1 MSRIFAVAN
10 QKGGVGKTTTAVNL
24 ATCFAL
30 AGQKVLVVDFDP
42 QGQATSGL
50 GLEKK
55 NLPRTIYSSLFTL
68 NSPAELIQETGIQN
82 LRIIPANI
90 DLAGAE
96 IELVE
101 VPQREGRLRRI
112 LENVRKRFDFILIDC
127 PPSLGILTVNALV
140 AADSIIIPVQ
150 CEYYALE
157 GLSQL
162 VTSINLV
169 QAGLNPHLSIEG
181 VVLTMSDIRINLSQ
195 QVINEVR
202 DFFQDKVFRTVIPRN
217 VRLAEA
223 PSFGQS
229 IIQYDIR
236 STGAEA
242 YTRLA
247 REILNRYQGGKNG

>member
-55 NLPRTIYSSLFTL
+55 NLPRTIYSSLFDL
-68 NSPAELIQETGIQN
+68 QVPMKLIQETSIQN
-82 LRIIPANI
+82 LRIIPSNI

-96 IELVE
+96 VELVE
-101 VPQREGRLRRI
+101 VSQRERRLRRI
-112 LENVRKRFDFILIDC
+112 LENVRKHFDFVLIDC

-162 VTSINLV
+162 VKSISLI
-169 QAGLNPHLSIEG
+169 QSGLNPHLVIEG
-181 VVLTMSDIRINLSQ
+181 VVLTMNDIRTNLSQ

-202 DFFQDKVFRTVIPRN
+202 NFFQDKVFQTVIPRN

-247 REILNRYQGGKNG
+247 GEILKIYK

>member
-50 GLEKK
+50 GLEKN
-55 NLPRTIYSSLFTL
+55 NLPRTIYSCLFNL
-68 NSPAELIQETGIQN
+68 SAPAELIQETGIQN
-82 LRIIPANI
+82 LRVIPANI

-101 VPQREGRLRRI
+101 VSQREDRLRRI

-162 VTSINLV
+162 VKSINLV

-181 VVLTMSDIRINLSQ
+181 VVLTMNDIRTNLSQ

-202 DFFQDKVFRTVIPRN
+202 NFFQDKVFRTVIPRN

-247 REILNRYQGGKNG
+247 REILSRYK

>member
-55 NLPRTIYSSLFTL
+55 NLPRTIYSSLFNL
-68 NSPAELIQETGIQN
+68 NSPVELIQETGIQN

-90 DLAGAE
+90 ELAGAE
-96 IELVE
+96 VELVE
-101 VPQREGRLRRI
+101 VSQRESRLRRI

-127 PPSLGILTVNALV
+127 PPSLGILTVNALT

-162 VTSINLV
+162 VTSVNLV

-181 VVLTMSDIRINLSQ
+181 VVLTMNDIRTNLSQ
-195 QVINEVR
+195 QVVNEVR
-202 DFFQDKVFRTVIPRN
+202 NFFQDKVFRTVIPRN
-217 VRLAEA
+217 IRLAEA

-247 REILNRYQGGKNG
+247 REILNRYK

>member
-55 NLPRTIYSSLFTL
+55 NLPWTIYSSLFNLQT
-68 NSPAELIQETGIQN
+68 PAKLIQETSIQN
-82 LRIIPANI
+82 LRIIPSNI

-96 IELVE
+96 VELVE
-101 VPQREGRLRRI
+101 VSQREGRLRRI
-112 LENVRKRFDFILIDC
+112 LENVRKRFDFVLIDC

-162 VTSINLV
+162 VKSISLV
-169 QAGLNPHLSIEG
+169 QAGLNPRLSIEG
-181 VVLTMSDIRINLSQ
+181 VVLTMNDIRTNLSQ

-202 DFFQDKVFRTVIPRN
+202 NFFQDKVFRTVIPRN
-217 VRLAEA
+217 IRLAEA

-247 REILNRYQGGKNG
+247 REILRRYK

>member
-55 NLPRTIYSSLFTL
+55 NLPRTIYSSLFNL
-68 NSPAELIQETGIQN
+68 NSPVELIQETGIQN

-90 DLAGAE
+90 ELAGAE
-96 IELVE
+96 VELVE
-101 VPQREGRLRRI
+101 VSQRESRLRRI

-127 PPSLGILTVNALV
+127 PPSLGILTVNALT

-162 VTSINLV
+162 VTSVNLV

-181 VVLTMSDIRINLSQ
+181 VVLTMNDIRTNLSQ
-195 QVINEVR
+195 QVVNEVR
-202 DFFQDKVFRTVIPRN
+202 NFFQDKVFRTVIPRN
-217 VRLAEA
+217 IRLAEA

-247 REILNRYQGGKNG
+247 REILKRYE

>member
-55 NLPRTIYSSLFTL
+55 NLPRTIYSSLFNL
-68 NSPAELIQETGIQN
+68 NSPAKLIQETGIQN

-90 DLAGAE
+90 ELAGAE
-96 IELVE
+96 VELVE
-101 VPQREGRLRRI
+101 VSQRESRLRRI

-127 PPSLGILTVNALV
+127 PPSLGILTVNALA

-181 VVLTMSDIRINLSQ
+181 VVLTMSDIRTNLSQ

-202 DFFQDKVFRTVIPRN
+202 NFFQDKVFRTVIPRN

-247 REILNRYQGGKNG
+247 REILNRYQ